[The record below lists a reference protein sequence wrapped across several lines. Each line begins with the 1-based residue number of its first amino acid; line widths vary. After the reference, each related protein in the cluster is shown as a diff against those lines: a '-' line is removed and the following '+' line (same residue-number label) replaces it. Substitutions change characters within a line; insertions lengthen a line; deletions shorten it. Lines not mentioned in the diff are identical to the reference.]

1 MENRIQYYNQ
11 IVKALETKAESLE
24 ITTISEL
31 RENLQGFEASVSA
44 TYKFLI
50 DKGMMQSD
58 PYKHE
63 RTITEILVP
72 SSKPFTDSDITSEIS
87 QRFSNYVSQWEFLVN
102 IFHISLSNFSLK
114 TVRRIMELLDY
125 IRWTDFSVNSSY
137 QITRAVAGIVDRV
150 SKMNDPM
157 AGKIIT
163 SSASHLRDLTR
174 NVKSELKIITVFLR
188 ERYKVRVREK
198 LTNGMNIDGE
208 QYRRK
213 PLSILD
219 NVKFEFSHRLKE
231 IGWYKELIYELL
243 EEDYGIAAAKL
254 RESALERLKVS
265 QSTAKKKK
273 RAGPDD
279 TTVLL
284 GILERIAKAG
294 DPIRF
299 SLVKMNENTRTIHE
313 RKRSLGERLSELFSS
328 LFKKSGGGVVYELT
342 IRNRVTGTVR
352 LEVLNYTRFAEITM
366 ERARVLQDLQDSNS
380 STRKNARSAGAA
392 QLLDYINKNLK
403 ELKSIHRRL
412 TGLDDYFKSNA
423 VPPKIKINMRGSSLN
438 LQSLKLVIADSMK
451 MLNDFNVKKEEEE
464 QLRKL
469 GIED

>member
-163 SSASHLRDLTR
+163 SSASHLRELTR

>member
-163 SSASHLRDLTR
+163 SSASHLRELTR

-219 NVKFEFSHRLKE
+219 NVKFEFSHRMKE

>member
-1 MENRIQYYNQ
+1 QYYNQ

-125 IRWTDFSVNSSY
+125 IRWTDFSANSSY

-163 SSASHLRDLTR
+163 SSASHLRELTR

-342 IRNRVTGTVR
+342 IRNRV
-352 LEVLNYTRFAEITM
+352 
-366 ERARVLQDLQDSNS
+366 
-380 STRKNARSAGAA
+380 
-392 QLLDYINKNLK
+392 
-403 ELKSIHRRL
+403 
-412 TGLDDYFKSNA
+412 
-423 VPPKIKINMRGSSLN
+423 
-438 LQSLKLVIADSMK
+438 
-451 MLNDFNVKKEEEE
+451 
-464 QLRKL
+464 
-469 GIED
+469 